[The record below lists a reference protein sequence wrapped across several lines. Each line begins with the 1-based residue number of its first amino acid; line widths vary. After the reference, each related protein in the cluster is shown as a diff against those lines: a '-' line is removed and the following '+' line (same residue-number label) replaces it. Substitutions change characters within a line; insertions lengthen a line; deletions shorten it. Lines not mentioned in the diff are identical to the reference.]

1 VTGPGTT
8 RTRRTVAGLGL
19 GALLL
24 GGCAAG
30 APDATP
36 GSGAGTSPVGQAGA
50 EVALEGTLVVLGAAS
65 LTDVLTTLATTFEQQ
80 HPALSVRTGFAASSA
95 VVAQAVAGAPADV
108 VVTASPA
115 TMRTLTDAV
124 GGQPVVVATNR
135 LQIAVPAGNPG
146 DVRSLADLA
155 DLADPARTIALCAP
169 EVPCGA
175 VGDQVLADAGVTAAP
190 DTLEQ
195 DVRAVLTRLRLDE
208 ADAGLVY
215 RTDVLAAAGTVEGLD
230 LPPGVDGT
238 TDYPALALP
247 GASDPAAAAAFVA
260 LLTGP
265 AGRQV
270 LADAGFD
277 LP

>member
-1 VTGPGTT
+1 MTP
-8 RTRRTVAGLGL
+8 RRRPLAPLVLTAAAVLA
-19 GALLL
+19 L
-24 GGCAAG
+24 GGCAGPARSAAD
-30 APDATP
+30 APTAPSGTAAAATP
-36 GSGAGTSPVGQAGA
+36 
-50 EVALEGTLVVLGAAS
+50 ALEGTLVVLAAAS
-65 LTDVLTTLATTFEQQ
+65 LTDVVTDLAARLEAQ
-80 HPALSVRTGFAASSA
+80 HPALTVETGFAASSA
-95 VVAQAVAGAPADV
+95 LATQVVGGAPADV
-108 VVTASPA
+108 LVTASPA
-115 TMRTLTDAV
+115 TMATVTDAL
-124 GGQPVVVATNR
+124 GGDPVVVASNR

-146 DVRSLADLA
+146 AVTGLA

-175 VGDQVLADAGVTAAP
+175 VGATVLARAGVVAAP

-215 RTDVLAAAGTVEGLD
+215 RTDVIAAGGDVEG
-230 LPPGVDGT
+230 VDVPDDVQEP

-247 GASDPAAAAAFVA
+247 DAPHPAAAAAFVA

-265 AGRQV
+265 TGRGL

-277 LP
+277 VP